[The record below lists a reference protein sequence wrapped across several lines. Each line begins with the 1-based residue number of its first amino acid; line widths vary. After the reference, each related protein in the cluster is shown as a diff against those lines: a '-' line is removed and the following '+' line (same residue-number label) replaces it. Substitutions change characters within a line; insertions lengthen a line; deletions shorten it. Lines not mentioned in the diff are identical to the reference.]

1 MFHRVLLVGKGRRFA
16 IGLCTA
22 ALVASSLSSSVY
34 AASSESSVSYTY
46 ETDTSEDEGA
56 SNECE
61 TTTPEES
68 SVSDDPVNQD
78 EPSVPAETEQTPAE
92 SEQVSTES
100 EDSYSQNDSIPTES
114 EDGSQQSDSASDES
128 GDMHDLTSDDSVPTD
143 SGVSGAEG
151 SGTVPSDS
159 RKNPKKDSKK
169 TKDKTTKKQVT
180 KKQEKK
186 DTATKDKTKVPPE
199 ESAVPTPAVTN
210 ESAPDP
216 ATYDTSYVYTN
227 PIVVSNPFSFT
238 ATGFKA
244 IGEKLLI
251 IDAGDSFGNF
261 GIDGEDGYLNI
272 YDDTSVLSEV
282 IGHLRKGAVVYSIAD
297 EDKEWRFIEA
307 VDAEGKIIRGF
318 CWSEYLKDAPEG
330 VEVTEESAASVI
342 KVSKVTYTKSFR
354 YSLFTTQAELLKHIE
369 SAGDVVSKSGMV
381 KYAEQFVGNPY
392 VWGGESLTSG
402 CDCSGFTMQ
411 IYRAFGIDLPR
422 YSYEQ
427 AEVGM
432 KIPVQDALPGDLVFY
447 SRDGQ
452 IYHVMMIAG
461 KDEDGHPLVVH
472 ASSST
477 TGIIVSRL
485 NLEKVCWACRI
496 IEDPVYEE
504 ENFKVSEATRAMD
517 EIGKDW
523 DQNVNIESRF
533 RNEFPAA

>member
-46 ETDTSEDEGA
+46 ETDTSEDEGS

-186 DTATKDKTKVPPE
+186 DTATKDKAKVSPE
-199 ESAVPTPAVTN
+199 ESAAPTPAVTN

-369 SAGDVVSKSGMV
+369 SAGDVVSRSGMV

>member
-46 ETDTSEDEGA
+46 ETDTSEDEGS

-143 SGVSGAEG
+143 SGVSGTEG

-186 DTATKDKTKVPPE
+186 DTATKDKTKVSPE

-369 SAGDVVSKSGMV
+369 SAGDVVSRSGMV

-432 KIPVQDALPGDLVFY
+432 KIPVHDALPGDLVFY

-472 ASSST
+472 SSSST

-485 NLEKVCWACRI
+485 NLDKVCWACRI

>member
-46 ETDTSEDEGA
+46 ETDTSEDEGS

-186 DTATKDKTKVPPE
+186 DTATKDKTKVSPE
-199 ESAVPTPAVTN
+199 ESAAPTPAVTN

-369 SAGDVVSKSGMV
+369 SAGDVVSRSGMV

>member
-1 MFHRVLLVGKGRRFA
+1 MFHRVLLVGKGSRFV

-46 ETDTSEDEGA
+46 ETDTSEDEGS

-186 DTATKDKTKVPPE
+186 DTATKDKTKVSPE
-199 ESAVPTPAVTN
+199 ESAAPTPAVTN

-369 SAGDVVSKSGMV
+369 SAGDVVSRSGMV

-427 AEVGM
+427 AEVGI

-461 KDEDGHPLVVH
+461 QDEDGHPLVVH

>member
-186 DTATKDKTKVPPE
+186 DTATKDKTKVSPE
-199 ESAVPTPAVTN
+199 ESAAPTPAVTN

-272 YDDTSVLSEV
+272 YDDTSILSEV

-369 SAGDVVSKSGMV
+369 SAGDVVSRSGMV

-461 KDEDGHPLVVH
+461 QDEDGHPLVVH

>member
-143 SGVSGAEG
+143 SGVNGAEG

-307 VDAEGKIIRGF
+307 VDSEGKIIRGF

-369 SAGDVVSKSGMV
+369 SAGDVVSRSGMV

>member
-16 IGLCTA
+16 IGLCTV

-46 ETDTSEDEGA
+46 ETDTSEDEGS

-78 EPSVPAETEQTPAE
+78 EPSVPAETEQTQAE

-151 SGTVPSDS
+151 STTVPSDS

-186 DTATKDKTKVPPE
+186 DTATKDKTKVSPE
-199 ESAVPTPAVTN
+199 ESAAPTPAVTN

-307 VDAEGKIIRGF
+307 VDSEGKIIRGF

-369 SAGDVVSKSGMV
+369 SAGDVVSRSGMV

-523 DQNVNIESRF
+523 NQNINIESRF

>member
-1 MFHRVLLVGKGRRFA
+1 MFHRVLLVGKGSRFA

-46 ETDTSEDEGA
+46 ETDTSEDEGS

-186 DTATKDKTKVPPE
+186 DTATKDKTKVSPE
-199 ESAVPTPAVTN
+199 ESAAPTPAVTN

-369 SAGDVVSKSGMV
+369 SAGDVVSRSGMV

-461 KDEDGHPLVVH
+461 QDEDGHPLVVH

>member
-1 MFHRVLLVGKGRRFA
+1 MFHRVLLVGKGSRFA

-46 ETDTSEDEGA
+46 ETDTSEDEGS

-369 SAGDVVSKSGMV
+369 SAGDVVSRSGMV

-427 AEVGM
+427 AEGGI

-461 KDEDGHPLVVH
+461 QDEDGHPLVVH

>member
-1 MFHRVLLVGKGRRFA
+1 MFHRVLLVGKGSRFA

-369 SAGDVVSKSGMV
+369 SAGDVVSRSGMV

-432 KIPVQDALPGDLVFY
+432 KISVQDALPGDLVFY

-461 KDEDGHPLVVH
+461 QDEDGHPLVVH

>member
-1 MFHRVLLVGKGRRFA
+1 MFHRVLLVGKGSRFA

-46 ETDTSEDEGA
+46 ETDTSEDEGS

-78 EPSVPAETEQTPAE
+78 EPSVPAETEQTQAE

-114 EDGSQQSDSASDES
+114 EDGSQQNESAADES
-128 GDMHDLTSDDSVPTD
+128 GDMHDLPSDDSVPTD
-143 SGVSGAEG
+143 SGVSSSED

-159 RKNPKKDSKK
+159 SKNPKKDSKK

-186 DTATKDKTKVPPE
+186 DTATKDKTKVTPE

-307 VDAEGKIIRGF
+307 VDSEGKIIRGF

-342 KVSKVTYTKSFR
+342 KISKVTYTKSFR

-369 SAGDVVSKSGMV
+369 SAGDVVSRSGMV

-485 NLEKVCWACRI
+485 NLDKVCWACRI

-523 DQNVNIESRF
+523 NQNINIESRF

>member
-46 ETDTSEDEGA
+46 ETDTSEDEGS

-186 DTATKDKTKVPPE
+186 DTATKDKTKVSPE
-199 ESAVPTPAVTN
+199 ESAAPTPAVTN

-369 SAGDVVSKSGMV
+369 SAGDVVSRSGMV

-427 AEVGM
+427 AEVGI

-461 KDEDGHPLVVH
+461 QDEDGHPLVVH

>member
-143 SGVSGAEG
+143 SGVSGTEG
-151 SGTVPSDS
+151 STTVPSDS

-169 TKDKTTKKQVT
+169 TKDKTTKKQG
-180 KKQEKK
+180 KK
-186 DTATKDKTKVPPE
+186 DTATKDKTKVSPE

-261 GIDGEDGYLNI
+261 GTDGEDGYLNI

-307 VDAEGKIIRGF
+307 VDSEGKIIRGF

-369 SAGDVVSKSGMV
+369 SAGDVVSRSGMV

-523 DQNVNIESRF
+523 NQNINIESRF

>member
-1 MFHRVLLVGKGRRFA
+1 MFHRVLLVGKGSRFV

-369 SAGDVVSKSGMV
+369 SAGDVVSRSGMV

>member
-186 DTATKDKTKVPPE
+186 DTATKDKTKVSPE
-199 ESAVPTPAVTN
+199 ESAAPTPAVTN

-369 SAGDVVSKSGMV
+369 SAGDVVSRSGMV

-427 AEVGM
+427 AEVGI

-461 KDEDGHPLVVH
+461 QDEDGHPLVVH

>member
-46 ETDTSEDEGA
+46 ETDTSEDEGS

-186 DTATKDKTKVPPE
+186 DTATKDKTKVSPE

-369 SAGDVVSKSGMV
+369 SAGDVVSRSGMV

-432 KIPVQDALPGDLVFY
+432 KISVQDALPGDLVFY

-461 KDEDGHPLVVH
+461 QDEDGHPLVVH

>member
-369 SAGDVVSKSGMV
+369 SAGDVVSRSGMV

-427 AEVGM
+427 AEVGI

>member
-46 ETDTSEDEGA
+46 ETDTSEDEGS

-186 DTATKDKTKVPPE
+186 DTATKDKTKVSPE
-199 ESAVPTPAVTN
+199 ESAAPTPAVTN

-369 SAGDVVSKSGMV
+369 SAGDVVSRSGMV

-432 KIPVQDALPGDLVFY
+432 KISVQDALPGDLVFY

>member
-186 DTATKDKTKVPPE
+186 DTATKDKTKVSPE
-199 ESAVPTPAVTN
+199 ESAAPTPAVTN

-307 VDAEGKIIRGF
+307 VDSEGKIIRGF

-369 SAGDVVSKSGMV
+369 SAGDVVSRSGMV

-432 KIPVQDALPGDLVFY
+432 KISVQDALPGDLVFY

-461 KDEDGHPLVVH
+461 QDEDGHPLVVH

>member
-143 SGVSGAEG
+143 SGVSGTEG
-151 SGTVPSDS
+151 STTRPSDS

-186 DTATKDKTKVPPE
+186 DTATKDKTKVSPE
-199 ESAVPTPAVTN
+199 ESAAPTPAVTN

-369 SAGDVVSKSGMV
+369 SAGDVVSRSGMV

-461 KDEDGHPLVVH
+461 QDEDGHPLVVH

>member
-46 ETDTSEDEGA
+46 ETDTSEDEGS

-186 DTATKDKTKVPPE
+186 DTATKDKTKVSPE
-199 ESAVPTPAVTN
+199 ESAAPTPAVTN

-369 SAGDVVSKSGMV
+369 SAGDVVSRSGMV

-427 AEVGM
+427 AEVGI

>member
-46 ETDTSEDEGA
+46 ETDTSEDEGS

-68 SVSDDPVNQD
+68 SVSEDPVNQD

-369 SAGDVVSKSGMV
+369 SAGDVVSRSGMV

>member
-22 ALVASSLSSSVY
+22 ALVASSLSNSVY
-34 AASSESSVSYTY
+34 ASSSESSISYTY
-46 ETDTSEDEGA
+46 ETDTSEDEGS

-78 EPSVPAETEQTPAE
+78 EPSVPAETEQTQAE

-100 EDSYSQNDSIPTES
+100 EDSSSQNDSISSES
-114 EDGSQQSDSASDES
+114 EDGSQQNDSAADES
-128 GDMHDLTSDDSVPTD
+128 GDMHDLPSDDSVPTD
-143 SGVSGAEG
+143 SGVSSSEG
-151 SGTVPSDS
+151 SSTVPSDS
-159 RKNPKKDSKK
+159 SKNPKKDSKK

-186 DTATKDKTKVPPE
+186 DTATKDKTKVSPE

-307 VDAEGKIIRGF
+307 VDAEGNIIRGF

-330 VEVTEESAASVI
+330 VEVTEESAAAVI

-369 SAGDVVSKSGMV
+369 SAGDVVSRSGMV

-485 NLEKVCWACRI
+485 NLDKVCWACRI

-523 DQNVNIESRF
+523 DQNINVESRF

>member
-46 ETDTSEDEGA
+46 ETDTSEDEGS

-186 DTATKDKTKVPPE
+186 DTATKDKTKVSPE
-199 ESAVPTPAVTN
+199 ESAAPTPAVTN

-369 SAGDVVSKSGMV
+369 SAGDVVSRSGMV

-461 KDEDGHPLVVH
+461 QDEDGHPLVVH

>member
-1 MFHRVLLVGKGRRFA
+1 MFHRVLLVGKGSRFA

-46 ETDTSEDEGA
+46 ETDTSEDEGS

-369 SAGDVVSKSGMV
+369 SAGDVVSRSGMV

-432 KIPVQDALPGDLVFY
+432 KISVQDALPGDLVFY

-461 KDEDGHPLVVH
+461 QDEDGHPLVVH

>member
-1 MFHRVLLVGKGRRFA
+1 MFHRVLLVGKGSRFA

-46 ETDTSEDEGA
+46 ETDTSEDEGS

-369 SAGDVVSKSGMV
+369 SAGDVVSRSGMV

-427 AEVGM
+427 AEVGI

-461 KDEDGHPLVVH
+461 QDEDGHPLVVH

>member
-1 MFHRVLLVGKGRRFA
+1 MFHRVLLVGKGSRFV

-186 DTATKDKTKVPPE
+186 DTATKDKTKVSPE
-199 ESAVPTPAVTN
+199 ESAAPTPAVTN

-369 SAGDVVSKSGMV
+369 SAGDVVSRSGMV

>member
-1 MFHRVLLVGKGRRFA
+1 MPS
-16 IGLCTA
+16 GLCTA

-186 DTATKDKTKVPPE
+186 DTATKDKTKVSPE
-199 ESAVPTPAVTN
+199 ESAAPTPAVTN

-369 SAGDVVSKSGMV
+369 SAGDVVSRSGMV

-432 KIPVQDALPGDLVFY
+432 KISVQDALPGDLVFY

>member
-46 ETDTSEDEGA
+46 ETDTSEDEGS

-369 SAGDVVSKSGMV
+369 SAGDVVSRSGMV

-461 KDEDGHPLVVH
+461 QDEDGHPLVVH

>member
-186 DTATKDKTKVPPE
+186 DTATKDKTKVSPE
-199 ESAVPTPAVTN
+199 ESAAPTPAVTN

-307 VDAEGKIIRGF
+307 VDSEGKIIRGF

-369 SAGDVVSKSGMV
+369 SAGDVVSRSGMV

-461 KDEDGHPLVVH
+461 QDEDGHPLVVH